1 MPEHGP
7 TAAGASPAAIS
18 ATEHKTAGLSSG
30 EGCLHRSNY
39 TGGCLGAWMGRFL
52 SDYSLQD
59 IQ

>member
-1 MPEHGP
+1 MPEHG
-7 TAAGASPAAIS
+7 

-30 EGCLHRSNY
+30 EGRLHRSNY
-39 TGGCLGAWMGRFL
+39 TGGCPGAWMGRFL